1 MSTSTDDYGAQPVDA
16 GAPTGAISRIGD
28 EALVAIRD
36 RLEGELVAGQTVRGG
51 GVPDY
56 RDALFTAAFS
66 DRPVW
71 TLAWP
76 DSLYIP
82 SQADYRTY
90 WFSPPPADHRYRY
103 AYADSPGGSTADAG
117 TGRVFTWVNVSD
129 LAHGHTGYAGVG
141 ARIVPSATLSYL
153 TVGADV
159 DLVAESRWWYLP
171 GSSAGF
177 ASFSYSATA
186 YLAVWAIDPV
196 TGRWDLVRPFAS
208 RSLFSF
214 NQGGQGGSA
223 VSSRRVAFDDLTATV
238 QVQAGRQYAV
248 TVSFEATINLDCRD
262 RSDREP
268 YRRQPGDDIR
278 LWASVAGQVASIS
291 ASTKVLIP

>member
-1 MSTSTDDYGAQPVDA
+1 MSASTDDHGAQPVDA
-16 GAPTGAISRIGD
+16 GAPAGPISRIGD
-28 EALVAIRD
+28 EALVAVRD
-36 RLEGELVAGQTVRGG
+36 RMEELVVGQTVRGG
-51 GVPDY
+51 GVTDY
-56 RDALFTAAFS
+56 RDAIFTSFVR

-82 SQADYRTY
+82 SQADFRTY
-90 WFSPPPADHRYRY
+90 WFTPPPADHLYRY
-103 AYADSPGGSTADAG
+103 AYADGTGASTADAG
-117 TGRVFTWVNVSD
+117 TGRLFTWVNVSD
-129 LAHGHTGYAGVG
+129 LTPGYTGYAGVG

-177 ASFSYSATA
+177 ASVSYSATA
-186 YLAVWAIDPV
+186 FLAVWVIDPV
-196 TGRWDLVRPFAS
+196 TGRWELVRPFAS

-214 NQGGQGGSA
+214 TQSGLGGSA
-223 VSSRRVAFDDLTATV
+223 VSSRHVAFDDLAATV

-248 TVSFEATINLDCRD
+248 TVSFEATISYDCRD
-262 RSDREP
+262 RTDRQP